1 MRPAALGCEDYA
13 GAERGLMICDDD
25 GTLTTANETDERLVF
40 AERGTA

>member
-1 MRPAALGCEDYA
+1 MRPAALGSGVVFA
-13 GAERGLMICDDD
+13 AERGLMICDDD